1 MGTEPATSTTPAPAR
16 TVDELR
22 FVAGISRKRGLFSRL
37 AQTHA
42 YASQACHHHPP
53 RMLVYLYLFCFAL
66 GGLLLLAS
74 ILLGD
79 KDGGH
84 DSGGDAHAEGET
96 GGSQGIDHG
105 VAATPGSVA
114 GAFTAFLSMRFWM
127 FFLAFFGLTGLVL
140 DGLDLI
146 PNSGVALAI
155 SLAMGLATGQITAAV
170 FRHLSTSETSTAA
183 SVGDYVGK
191 SGRVLIGFGPGG
203 LGKVRLTLKGTTV
216 DVLATS
222 DEERPFTPGEEGL
235 VIQMNDTTAVV
246 ARVPGRADT

>member
-1 MGTEPATSTTPAPAR
+1 MY
-16 TVDELR
+16 
-22 FVAGISRKRGLFSRL
+22 LFS
-37 AQTHA
+37 
-42 YASQACHHHPP
+42 
-53 RMLVYLYLFCFAL
+53 FAL

-84 DSGGDAHAEGET
+84 DGDGGADAPTGGD
-96 GGSQGIDHG
+96 QGVYHDVPTAHG
-105 VAATPGSVA
+105 VPAAPGAIA
-114 GAFTAFLSMRFWM
+114 GLFTAFLSMRFWM

-146 PNSGVALAI
+146 PSNGLALAL
-155 SLAMGLATGQITAAV
+155 SLGMGLATGLITVAV

-191 SGRVLIGFGPGG
+191 SGRVLIGFGAGN
-203 LGKVRLTLKGTTV
+203 LGKLRLTLKGTTV
-216 DVLATS
+216 DVLATT
-222 DEERPFTPGEEGL
+222 DEERPFTVGEDAL

-246 ARVPGRADT
+246 ARVPGRSDA

>member
-1 MGTEPATSTTPAPAR
+1 M
-16 TVDELR
+16 
-22 FVAGISRKRGLFSRL
+22 F
-37 AQTHA
+37 
-42 YASQACHHHPP
+42 
-53 RMLVYLYLFCFAL
+53 VYLYLFCFAL
-66 GGLLLLAS
+66 GGLLLLSS

-84 DSGGDAHAEGET
+84 DSDASAAGDVHAEAET

-105 VAATPGSVA
+105 VLASPGSLA
-114 GAFTAFLSMRFWM
+114 GMFTAFLSMRFWM

-155 SLAMGLATGQITAAV
+155 SLVMGLAIGQGTAAV
-170 FRHLSTSETSTAA
+170 FRYLAANETSTAA

-191 SGRVLIGFGPGG
+191 SGRVLVGFGPGS
-203 LGKVRLTLKGTTV
+203 LGKLRLTLKGTTV
-216 DVLATS
+216 DVLTTT
-222 DEERPFTPGEEGL
+222 DEERAFVVGEEAL

-246 ARVPGRADT
+246 ARLPARSDS